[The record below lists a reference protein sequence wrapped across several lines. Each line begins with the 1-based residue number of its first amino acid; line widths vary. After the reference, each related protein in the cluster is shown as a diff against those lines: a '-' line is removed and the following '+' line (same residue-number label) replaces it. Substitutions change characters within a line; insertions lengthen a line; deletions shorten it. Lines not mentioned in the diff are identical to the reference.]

1 MPHHRPLPA
10 LAAVLAACALLLAT
24 AAVAAAQPYDNVPH
38 RVVPR
43 ATPAPV
49 VTETVVRVAHDGPNT
64 PVIALAG
71 IGTVLAL
78 LGAGYLGARIATRPR
93 KLPAN

>member
-1 MPHHRPLPA
+1 MPPQRPLPA
-10 LAAVLAACALLLAT
+10 LAIVLAACALLLAT
-24 AAVAAAQPYDNVPH
+24 AAIAAAQPYDNVA
-38 RVVPR
+38 RRAVPR
-43 ATPAPV
+43 ATPSPV
-49 VTETVVRVAHDGPNT
+49 VTETVVRSTHHGPNT

-71 IGTVLAL
+71 AGGVAAL